1 MSNSY
6 VPVFRKPKRRGRRR
20 QTTAAKVSRNTKAIA
35 KMERDEEKKF
45 IDNQAIEPLVYV
57 GAAPIAPITVVNEIP
72 QGIGANARDGAR
84 CTLEALSVKYW
95 FAPASCIGTVA
106 VCDTLTQRVRV
117 IGVWFK
123 GVGSANAADI
133 SLDNILQDTGDV
145 LSHYKKNGKVT
156 YDKIFDWTHDVEFAP
171 AYEKS
176 AAPSAAQWV
185 PLANSSAYRTIYHKL
200 GKQGVYRDSIAVE
213 PVKGVL
219 AIYAI
224 CETSSSFIPA
234 TVQPIT
240 HPLGAINM
248 TTRLTF
254 TDD

>member
-1 MSNSY
+1 MSSY
-6 VPVFRKPKRRGRRR
+6 VPVFRKGRRR
-20 QTTAAKVSRNTKAIA
+20 PRRKQTTAAKVSRNTKAIA

-45 IDNQAIEPLVYV
+45 IDSQAHEQLGYV
-57 GAAPIAPITVVNEIP
+57 GAAPIAPIAVVNEIP
-72 QGIGANARDGAR
+72 QGLGANARDGAR

-95 FAPASCIGTVA
+95 FAPLSCIDGTGPPVLD
-106 VCDTLTQRVRV
+106 CETLSQRVRI

-123 GVGSANAADI
+123 GVGSATAADI
-133 SLDNILQDTGDV
+133 ALSNILEDTEDV

-156 YDKIFDWTHDVEFAP
+156 YDKIFDWTHDVEFAKIDTT
-171 AYEKS
+171 ANFY
-176 AAPSAAQWV
+176 A

-200 GKQGVYRDSIAVE
+200 GKQGVYRDSIASA

-224 CETSSSFIPA
+224 AQTS
-234 TVQPIT
+234 QPRVPGSPQLEIT
-240 HPLGAINM
+240 LGAINM